1 MKKTLLLLGVAV
13 CLMATAV
20 MAQNRS
26 KSNGNNNNNRSGK
39 CIYSPLQDVVREA
52 KGAEIIQKLAD
63 SGVDFNVPQRCGGT
77 ILQLAI
83 QRGNPDILKALL
95 EAGTDATKSV
105 SLDGFTIMG
114 APKEIPLM
122 AFAAYYAPRQDMVQM
137 LVTAGAK
144 VTELDSNGQTILWY
158 MDQNPILRKTDLED
172 EITSILLVAK
182 PEMMVNAKNPV
193 STIQGAK
200 TQPKTPVMQKVEDP
214 RLPAQA
220 PQAALLTKTGKDTIG
235 YKTPVENANEGQG
248 LPAGTVVIQRNG
260 AYPAREI
267 VEPDMPV
274 K

>member
-1 MKKTLLLLGVAV
+1 MKKKLLLLGVAV
-13 CLMATAV
+13 CLMTTAV

-26 KSNGNNNNNRSGK
+26 KSNNNNSRTSK
-39 CIYSPLQDVVREA
+39 CIYSPLQDAVREA
-52 KGAEIIQKLAD
+52 KSPEIIQTLAD
-63 SGVDFNVPQRCGGT
+63 SGVDFNVAQRCGGS

-83 QRGNPDILKALL
+83 RRGNPEILKALL
-95 EAGTDATKSV
+95 EAGADATKSV

-122 AFAAYYAPRQDMVQM
+122 AFAAYYSPRQDMMQM

-144 VTELDSNGQTILWY
+144 MTELDSNGQTILWY

-200 TQPKTPVMQKVEDP
+200 SAPKTPVMQKIEDP
-214 RLPAQA
+214 RLPTQA
-220 PQAALLTKTGKDTIG
+220 PQAALLTKTGKDTVG
-235 YKTPVENANEGQG
+235 YKTPVENANGAQG
-248 LPAGTVVIQRNG
+248 LPAGTVIIQRNG